1 MNSVKVQC
9 PCGQRYAF
17 DVEAPDGQMPYS
29 VACPVC
35 GADGTDAANGIL
47 SQSHANVSSLTP
59 VAVSASEAPT
69 ASPMR
74 IELGPATVSS
84 TALRTGRLMP
94 GQVARPQAL
103 QEARAKIF
111 WGDAPEE
118 VVKFLMRQNIPYSE
132 ASELVNGLLNER
144 AAALRSDGIGKI
156 VTGIGMACVPV
167 AAWTFFTRI
176 GFLPLKLFA
185 LTIMVGCWGAY
196 RIIKGTL
203 MVVSP
208 RSESGDVAEQ

>member
-9 PCGQRYAF
+9 PCGQRYSF

-35 GADGTDAANGIL
+35 GADGTEAANGIL
-47 SQSHANVSSLTP
+47 AQSHLNVSSLASAAVLAGE
-59 VAVSASEAPT
+59 VAT
-69 ASPMR
+69 AGPMR
-74 IELGPATVSS
+74 IELGTTAVSS
-84 TALRTGRLMP
+84 TASRPARLMP

-118 VVKFLMRQNIPYSE
+118 VVKFLMRQSIPYSE

-144 AAALRSDGIGKI
+144 AAALRSEGIGKI

-185 LTIMVGCWGAY
+185 LTVMVGCWGAY
-196 RIIKGTL
+196 RILKGTL

>member
-1 MNSVKVQC
+1 MNSVKLQC

-35 GADGTDAANGIL
+35 GADGTDAANRIL
-47 SQSHANVSSLTP
+47 SQSHLNVTSLATDT
-59 VAVSASEAPT
+59 VSAREGTVAGPV
-69 ASPMR
+69 R
-74 IELGPATVSS
+74 IELAKAAVSS
-84 TALRTGRLMP
+84 MASRTGRLMP

-132 ASELVNGLLNER
+132 ASELVKELSNER
-144 AAALRSDGIGKI
+144 AAALRSEGIGKI
-156 VTGIGMACVPV
+156 VTGIGMACVPM
-167 AAWTFFTRI
+167 AAWTFFTKI

-185 LTIMVGCWGAY
+185 LTVMVGCWGAY